1 MSILTT
7 SLPSNRLNV
16 DGLTVNKKEKLA
28 ILRDW
33 FKTGAYSRK
42 DAGKKLGISPV
53 KAYTD
58 YMVILLQD
66 GSIKKI
72 ENTQKYTATESQ
84 ITKQTIQEE
93 LFDSSEVMNTQ
104 LFTNWKKNNSAKKE
118 FMFWTRFARICLGTV
133 NPKFKIHPDNITK
146 ENWETVVTNIVDAVL
161 EVAKNK
167 KRVTWGDRQSI
178 RHAIMYGLDITI
190 SEEKGRRLRID
201 GDKAK
206 PKSGHLKISREQYN
220 ATKELLKKQPNGTKQ
235 LVLFGFKVWTFVRPS
250 IIYTIRTDEPIFYD
264 REIKYVVLNGKVHK
278 KKEIIEFAETLL
290 LIKPELSDSIQIVT
304 KTQRACRLNAVHE
317 FKTDSDFN
325 KFIYDEEIV
334 IALEKYV
341 KQRKFEKKK
350 YLFWEKNDTE
360 FVFESYDVIVR
371 HRVHTDN
378 NYFKKILSQ
387 VGFKREDF
395 GEYFRANY
403 GFRHFGI
410 QMWLE
415 ETDYDYD
422 FVQTMSHEDGTTLKQ
437 WYGKQSAEYQEQRT
451 SEVHF

>member
-7 SLPSNRLNV
+7 EIPTNRLNV

-33 FKTGAYSRK
+33 FKTGSYSRK
-42 DAGKKLGISPV
+42 DAGKKLGIRPE

-58 YMVILLQD
+58 YMVLLLND

-72 ENTQKYTATESQ
+72 ENTQKYTAVEVQ
-84 ITKQTIQEE
+84 VTKQDLQEE
-93 LFDSSEVMNTQ
+93 FYTKSEIMNTR
-104 LFTNWKKNNSAKKE
+104 LFTKWKQNNSSKMEYKY
-118 FMFWTRFARICLGTV
+118 WTRFARICLGAV
-133 NPKFKIHPDNITK
+133 NPKFNIHPDSITK
-146 ENWETVVTNIVDAVL
+146 DNWEQVVINIVDSVL
-161 EVAKNK
+161 EVSKNK
-167 KRVTWGDRQSI
+167 KRVSYNDRQAI
-178 RHAIMYGLDITI
+178 RHAIMYGLEITI
-190 SEEKGRRLRID
+190 PEEKGYRLRID
-201 GDKAK
+201 GEKGK
-206 PKSGHLKISREQYN
+206 PKSAHLKISRLQYDN
-220 ATKELLKKQPNGTKQ
+220 AKEILQKDVTQ
-235 LVLFGFKVWTFVRPS
+235 LIKFGFKVWTFVRPS
-250 IIYTIRTDEPIFYD
+250 IVYTIKTDEPVFYD

-278 KKEIIEFAETLL
+278 KTEIIQFAEQLL
-290 LIKPELSDSIQIVT
+290 LVKPELSENIQIVK
-304 KTQRACRLNAVHE
+304 KTQRACLLNAVHE

-341 KQRKFEKKK
+341 KQRKFQKKK

-360 FVFESYDVIVR
+360 FIFESYDNIVR
-371 HRVHTDN
+371 SQVTSDN
-378 NYFKKILSQ
+378 HYFKKILSQ

-437 WYGKQSAEYQEQRT
+437 WYGKQSAEYQEKRT

>member
-7 SLPSNRLNV
+7 ELPTNRLNV

-33 FKTGAYSRK
+33 FKTGTYSRK
-42 DAGKKLGISPV
+42 DAGKKLGIRPE

-58 YMVILLQD
+58 YMILLLND

-72 ENTQKYTATESQ
+72 ENTQKYTAVERQ
-84 ITKQTIQEE
+84 VTKQDLREE
-93 LFDSSEVMNTQ
+93 LYDQSDIMNTQ
-104 LFTNWKKNNSAKKE
+104 LFQRWKKNNSSKKVARQ
-118 FMFWTRFARICLGTV
+118 WTRFARICLGQV
-133 NPKFKIHPDNITK
+133 NPKFKIHPDSIDK
-146 ENWETVVTNIVDAVL
+146 DNWETVVNNMVDAIL
-161 EVAKNK
+161 EATREPKLH
-167 KRVTWGDRQSI
+167 WGDKQTI
-178 RHAIMYGLDITI
+178 RHAIMYGLEITI
-190 SEEKGRRLRID
+190 SQEKGDRLRID
-201 GDKAK
+201 GDKDK
-206 PKSGHLKISREQYN
+206 PKSAHLRIERKQYD
-220 ATKELLKKQPNGTKQ
+220 AAKEFLKSTPYGIKELVK
-235 LVLFGFKVWTFVRPS
+235 FGFKVWTFVRPS

-264 REIKYVVLNGKVHK
+264 REIKYVLHSNNKIQK
-278 KKEIIEFAETLL
+278 KQEVIEFAEQLL
-290 LIKPELSDSIQIVT
+290 LIKPELSEHFKVITET
-304 KTQRACRLNAVHE
+304 KRACRLEAVHE

-325 KFIYDEEIV
+325 KFIFDEEIV

-350 YLFWEKNDTE
+350 YLFWNDNNTK
-360 FVFESYDVIVR
+360 FIFETYDDIVK
-371 HRVHTDN
+371 HRVVEDN
-378 NYFKKILSQ
+378 KYFKVVLSH

-395 GEYFRANY
+395 GFYFRANY

-437 WYGKQSAEYQEQRT
+437 WYGKQSAQYQEKRT
-451 SEVHF
+451 REVHF